1 MSPSRSRFP
10 NSFFA
15 LFSALALLLLA
26 HDVRAQ
32 ACCAG
37 TGAVT
42 PGRLALHEIAL
53 AGVQVKAGTVFGSYD
68 GQGHYVSPPSG
79 ASEFDFEQ
87 DLFGAV
93 RLLERG
99 QVALLVPFVETHR
112 TASGIQETGGGLGDV
127 NANVRYDFLR
137 ATESKIVPGIAALAG
152 VTFPTGTAPDAPG
165 LGPLATGATGVGAY
179 QLNVGL
185 ALEQAWG
192 PWLASLTG
200 ILAQRFARDVSY
212 PGAAGSPG
220 ATIHERLAL
229 QGTVLAALAYVLP
242 NERALALSV
251 AYAGEGDATI
261 NGVESAGTAHRL
273 ITVGLSGVI
282 PFSDL
287 WRLQAGL
294 TLTPPVDTFG
304 ANQPASAGLLATLVR
319 AWN

>member
-1 MSPSRSRFP
+1 M
-10 NSFFA
+10 
-15 LFSALALLLLA
+15 
-26 HDVRAQ
+26 
-32 ACCAG
+32 
-37 TGAVT
+37 T